1 MTSFN
6 DDSYPEWAQ
15 ASSLTREYYEFEWG
29 RRLTEEHEL
38 YELIALLGFQAGL
51 NWSMVLNKRERL
63 REVFHNF
70 DPDAVAQFDHDDI
83 EGMLQDKT
91 LIRNKRK
98 LSAAVHNAKA
108 IVMLREHGGIS
119 ALVWAHEPDNPTQCE
134 TVTDLIET
142 TPEITELAQ
151 ELKAHDFTMV
161 GPRMV
166 AALAQAIGMVPA
178 VKRRSNAA

>member
-83 EGMLQDKT
+83 EGMLHDKT
-91 LIRNKRK
+91 LIRNRRK

-108 IVMLREHGGIS
+108 EIPPCSRNITM
-119 ALVWAHEPDNPTQCE
+119 ALALCT
-134 TVTDLIET
+134 
-142 TPEITELAQ
+142 
-151 ELKAHDFTMV
+151 
-161 GPRMV
+161 
-166 AALAQAIGMVPA
+166 AALSFLLLRIRVLSCSMPSMSSWSNCATASGSKLWNTSRNRSRLFKTIDQFNPA
-178 VKRRSNAA
+178 

>member
-15 ASSLTREYYEFEWG
+15 ASPLAREYYDFEWG
-29 RRLTEEHEL
+29 RTLYEEREL

-63 REVFHNF
+63 RERFHNF

-83 EGMLQDKT
+83 DDLLHDET
-91 LIRNKRK
+91 LIRNRRK
-98 LSAAVHNAKA
+98 INAAIHNARATVK
-108 IVMLREHGGIS
+108 LRDHGGLS
-119 ALVWAHEPDNPTQCE
+119 ALVWAHDPHSYLPCE
-134 TVTDLIET
+134 TVTELIET
-142 TPEITELAQ
+142 TPQITELAT
-151 ELKAHDFTMV
+151 ELKAHDFTLI
-161 GPRMV
+161 GPRMI
-166 AALAQAIGMVPA
+166 AALVQAIGMVPA